1 MPDPKYIKDRLDKF
15 ISDGEVVLRQ
25 YNQKGNIDKHD
36 IWITEVMNFFSVI
49 APEYNQKLNN
59 IADKLGNALMK
70 EPLGNALMKEPYGR
84 AAYNYI
90 QQQIEV
96 IRSAK
101 SLLTRKAKSSKVL
114 KGKKGRQKMAQELK
128 GLKAN
133 EIWSEIERDYVL
145 TKRAF
150 GIKINF
156 VSDKFVRE
164 IIFRDVGQAY
174 MLAKI
179 GFPKPAVILAGSVIE
194 ELLRLYLK
202 HKNITTANK
211 TFDGYIKACKD
222 NDLLKSAV
230 YSLTD
235 SVRHFRNHVHLAKEK
250 NKKYSISVA
259 TAKGAVS
266 SIFTLANDFD

>member
-1 MPDPKYIKDRLDKF
+1 MSKKF
-15 ISDGEVVLRQ
+15 
-25 YNQKGNIDKHD
+25 
-36 IWITEVMNFFSVI
+36 
-49 APEYNQKLNN
+49 
-59 IADKLGNALMK
+59 
-70 EPLGNALMKEPYGR
+70 
-84 AAYNYI
+84 
-90 QQQIEV
+90 
-96 IRSAK
+96 
-101 SLLTRKAKSSKVL
+101 SLKN
-114 KGKKGRQKMAQELK
+114 
-128 GLKAN
+128 N
-133 EIWSEIERDYVL
+133 EIWSEIEKEYDL

-179 GFPKPAVILAGSVIE
+179 GFPKPAVILAGSIIE

-202 HKNITTANK
+202 HRKITISNK
-211 TFDGYIKACKD
+211 TFDGYIQACKD
-222 NDLLKSAV
+222 NKLLKSAV

-250 NKKYSISVA
+250 NKKHTISKA
-259 TAKGAVS
+259 TAKGAVA